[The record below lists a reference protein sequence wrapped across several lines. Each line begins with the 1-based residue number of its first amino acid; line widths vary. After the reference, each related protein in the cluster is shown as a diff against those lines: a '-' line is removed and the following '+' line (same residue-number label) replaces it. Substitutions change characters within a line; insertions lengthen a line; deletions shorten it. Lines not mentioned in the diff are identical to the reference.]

1 MKIQTMKK
9 FVMEGAVDEESELY
23 GRKNEIQY
31 QAAEADPGVLQEY
44 GDTFYTIDQFMEI
57 LRGKEIQI
65 GRTTVYRGL
74 ERLQKEGAVLKVPFM
89 EGAPAQY
96 RFIRD
101 EERKNYGKLV
111 CLECGHTIPLQCG
124 CIDHF
129 VGHVLDEHGFE
140 IDQSRTILWI
150 L

>member
-1 MKIQTMKK
+1 MI
-9 FVMEGAVDEESELY
+9 EESRKY
-23 GRKNEIQY
+23 NGRKNEIQH
-31 QAAEADPGVLQEY
+31 QAAENNSGMPAGIWRYILYHRSVY
-44 GDTFYTIDQFMEI
+44 GAPLWKRD
-57 LRGKEIQI
+57 QI

-74 ERLQKEGAVLKVPFM
+74 ERLQKEGAVLKVPSV

-140 IDQSRTILWI
+140 IDQSRTIFYGYCDSCRRLKNEC
-150 L
+150 

>member
-1 MKIQTMKK
+1 
-9 FVMEGAVDEESELY
+9 MEL
-23 GRKNEIQY
+23 
-31 QAAEADPGVLQEY
+31 LH
-44 GDTFYTIDQFMEI
+44 
-57 LRGKEIQI
+57 GKEIQI

-74 ERLQKEGAVLKVPFM
+74 ERLQKEGAVLKVPSV

-140 IDQSRTILWI
+140 IDQSRTIFYGYCDSCRRLKNEC
-150 L
+150 